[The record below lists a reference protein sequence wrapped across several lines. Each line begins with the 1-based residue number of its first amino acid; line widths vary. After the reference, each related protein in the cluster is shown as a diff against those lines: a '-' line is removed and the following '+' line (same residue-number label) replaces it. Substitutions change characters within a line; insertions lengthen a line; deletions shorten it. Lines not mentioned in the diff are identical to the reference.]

1 MIDFLIDFVV
11 QDYLIKQNAVFK
23 NMQTALSAS
32 QMHLAIRYL
41 FYLYLMYK
49 TLFFTVLFLLLF
61 SSCSYYKEYVTTDVT
76 YDVDYDHQQM
86 NWDRPTSSSFK
97 FQTGIEIQKREN
109 KAESLGLQI
118 NAFGAFDVY
127 WDGVFV
133 GRNGYMAK
141 SGSVEVP
148 GTETTYYQIPNKLS
162 NLGKHTVTLIGTQT
176 YCKEAQ
182 RGIDVKLK
190 SYLQLH
196 RSPLI
201 VVGFMNLMAGAFLI
215 AAVYYFFLY
224 INSTRKELA
233 VLLFAIICLL
243 FFFLLIIE
251 YVKYY
256 LDIPY
261 NEFYTRLKIIG
272 WLTFAISMLVPWYF
286 MLQFEFKRK
295 KLFLVLLLITL
306 LAVYIGY
313 YGHYDISAAYFTI
326 TARFFSI
333 VIAIDAAIRRTKGG
347 LIVAAG
353 LLAGVVVNYFMFY
366 DFGLFIAFTILVLC
380 MLYLHTIRA
389 KAMEEA
395 HNASLLLSS
404 RLQLELIK
412 KNIQPHFLRNT
423 LTSLIDWI
431 EESPKEGVVFIRALA
446 EEFDIMNDIAEDTL
460 IPIRQEIDLCRRHL
474 EIMSFRKEICYDW
487 QEEGIDENETIPP
500 AIFHTIIENGI
511 THSLRPKQGCI
522 VFSLSFAKEKQ
533 FKQYTLLT
541 LAQNRHTKN
550 ERRIG
555 TGFKYIEAR
564 LTESYGTNW
573 SFDSHA
579 VEKGW
584 ETTIKIFE
592 K

>member
-1 MIDFLIDFVV
+1 
-11 QDYLIKQNAVFK
+11 
-23 NMQTALSAS
+23 
-32 QMHLAIRYL
+32 
-41 FYLYLMYK
+41 MYK
-49 TLFFTVLFLLLF
+49 SYFFNVLLLLF
-61 SSCSYYKEYVTTDVT
+61 TSCNYYKEYVTTDVT
-76 YDVDYDHQQM
+76 YEVDYDHQQM
-86 NWDRPTSSSFK
+86 DWGKPDSSSFK
-97 FQTGIEIQKREN
+97 FQTDVEIQKRN
-109 KAESLGLQI
+109 NTSESLGLQI

-127 WDGVFV
+127 WDGVLV
-133 GRNGYMAK
+133 GRNGQMAK
-141 SGSVEVP
+141 SSRAEVP
-148 GTETTYYQIPNKLS
+148 GTETSYYQIPKKLS
-162 NLGKHTVTLIGTQT
+162 NLGKHTVILIGSQV
-176 YCKEAQ
+176 YNREAE

-190 SYLQLH
+190 NYLQLH
-196 RSPLI
+196 RSPL
-201 VVGFMNLMAGAFLI
+201 VVVSFMNLMAGAFLI
-215 AAVYYFFLY
+215 AGIYYFFLY

-233 VLLFAIICLL
+233 VLLFGIICLL
-243 FFFLLIIE
+243 FFCLLIIE

-256 LDIPY
+256 LEIPY
-261 NEFYTRLKIIG
+261 DQFYTRLKIIG

-295 KLFLVLLLITL
+295 KLFLILLFISL

-333 VIAIDAAIRRTKGG
+333 IIAIDAAIRKTKGG

-474 EIMSFRKEICYDW
+474 EVMSFRKEICYEW
-487 QEEGIDENETIPP
+487 QEEEIDEKETIPP

-511 THSLRPKQGCI
+511 THSLPPEQGCI
-522 VFSLSFAKEKQ
+522 VFCLKFTREKQ

-541 LAQNRHTKN
+541 FAKNRKAKK
-550 ERRIG
+550 EKRIG

-573 SFDSHA
+573 SFDSHS

-584 ETTIKIFE
+584 ETIIKIFD
-592 K
+592 

>member
-1 MIDFLIDFVV
+1 
-11 QDYLIKQNAVFK
+11 
-23 NMQTALSAS
+23 
-32 QMHLAIRYL
+32 
-41 FYLYLMYK
+41 MYK
-49 TLFFTVLFLLLF
+49 SYFFIILLLLMLT
-61 SSCSYYKEYVTTDVT
+61 SCNHYKEYITTDVT
-76 YDVDYDHQQM
+76 YTVDSDHEQIEWG
-86 NWDRPTSSSFK
+86 NPYSSSFK
-97 FQTGIEIQKREN
+97 FQTEIEIQKRKNTSE
-109 KAESLGLQI
+109 ALGLQV
-118 NAFGAFDVY
+118 NSFGAFDVY
-127 WDGVFV
+127 WDGILI
-133 GRNGYMAK
+133 GNNGKMAK
-141 SGSVEVP
+141 AGRAEIP
-148 GTETTYYQIPNKLS
+148 GTEMTYYQIPERLA
-162 NLGKHTVTLIGTQT
+162 NLGKHTVTLVGTQT
-176 YCKEAQ
+176 DLREVQ
-182 RGIDVKLK
+182 RGNDVKLK

-201 VVGFMNLMAGAFLI
+201 VISFMNLMAGAFLI
-215 AAVYYFFLY
+215 AAIYYFFVY
-224 INSTRKELA
+224 INSSRKELA
-233 VLLFAIICLL
+233 VLLFGIICLL

-251 YVKYY
+251 YIKYY
-256 LDIPY
+256 LYIPY
-261 NEFYTRLKIIG
+261 TEYYTRLKIIG

-286 MLQFEFKRK
+286 MLQFEFKK
-295 KLFLVLLLITL
+295 KKLVLLLL
-306 LAVYIGY
+306 FLALVAVYIGF

-326 TARFFSI
+326 TARLFSLL
-333 VIAIDAAIRRTKGG
+333 IAIDAVIRKVKGG
-347 LIVAAG
+347 LIVATG
-353 LLAGVVVNYFMFY
+353 LLAGVAVNYFMFY

-395 HNASLLLSS
+395 HNASLLFSS
-404 RLQLELIK
+404 RLQLELVK

-474 EIMSFRKEICYDW
+474 EVMSFRKEICYEW
-487 QEEGIDENETIPP
+487 QEEGIEETEMIPP

-511 THSLRPKQGCI
+511 THSLPPEQGCI
-522 VFSLSFAKEKQ
+522 VFCLKFVREKQ

-541 LAQNRHTKN
+541 FAQNRQTKKN
-550 ERRIG
+550 KRIG

-584 ETTIKIFE
+584 ETVIKILN
-592 K
+592 

>member
-1 MIDFLIDFVV
+1 
-11 QDYLIKQNAVFK
+11 
-23 NMQTALSAS
+23 
-32 QMHLAIRYL
+32 
-41 FYLYLMYK
+41 MYK
-49 TLFFTVLFLLLF
+49 SYFFIGLLLLMF
-61 SSCSYYKEYVTTDVT
+61 TSCNYYKEYVTTDVT
-76 YDVDYDHQQM
+76 YDVDYDHQKM
-86 NWDRPTSSSFK
+86 DWGKPDSSSFR
-97 FQTGIEIQKREN
+97 FQTDVEIQKR
-109 KAESLGLQI
+109 KDTSQSLGLQI

-127 WDGVFV
+127 WDGVLI
-133 GRNGYMAK
+133 GRNGQMAK
-141 SGSVEVP
+141 SDRVEVP
-148 GTETTYYQIPNKLS
+148 GTETSYYQIPNNLS
-162 NLGKHTVTLIGTQT
+162 KLGKHTVILIGSQT
-176 YCKEAQ
+176 YNREAE

-190 SYLQLH
+190 DYLLLH

-201 VVGFMNLMAGAFLI
+201 VVSFMNIMAGAFLI
-215 AAVYYFFLY
+215 AGIYYFFLY
-224 INSTRKELA
+224 LNTTRKELA
-233 VLLFAIICLL
+233 VLLFGIICLL
-243 FFFLLIIE
+243 FFCLLIIE

-256 LDIPY
+256 LYIPY

-286 MLQFEFKRK
+286 MLQFEFKRRK
-295 KLFLVLLLITL
+295 LVLLFLFIVL
-306 LAVYIGY
+306 LAIYIGY

-333 VIAIDAAIRRTKGG
+333 VIAIEAAIRKAKGG
-347 LIVAAG
+347 LIVAVG

-380 MLYLHTIRA
+380 MLYLHTIRT

-474 EIMSFRKEICYDW
+474 EVMSFRKEICYEW
-487 QEEGIDENETIPP
+487 QEEGIDESETIPP

-511 THSLRPKQGCI
+511 THSLPPEQGCI
-522 VFSLSFAKEKQ
+522 VFCLKFVKEKQ

-541 LAQNRHTKN
+541 FAKNRLAKKDKRV
-550 ERRIG
+550 G

-584 ETTIKIFE
+584 ETIIKILD
-592 K
+592 

>member
-1 MIDFLIDFVV
+1 
-11 QDYLIKQNAVFK
+11 
-23 NMQTALSAS
+23 
-32 QMHLAIRYL
+32 
-41 FYLYLMYK
+41 MYK
-49 TLFFTVLFLLLF
+49 SYFFNVLLLLLF
-61 SSCSYYKEYVTTDVT
+61 TSCNYYKEYVTTDVT
-76 YDVDYDHQQM
+76 YEVDYDHQQM
-86 NWDRPTSSSFK
+86 DWGKPDSSSFK
-97 FQTGIEIQKREN
+97 FQTDVEIQKRN
-109 KAESLGLQI
+109 NTSESLGLQI

-127 WDGVFV
+127 WDGVLV
-133 GRNGYMAK
+133 GRNGQMAK
-141 SGSVEVP
+141 SGRAEVP
-148 GTETTYYQIPNKLS
+148 GTETSYYQIPKKLS
-162 NLGKHTVTLIGTQT
+162 NLGKHTVILIGSQV
-176 YCKEAQ
+176 YNREAE

-190 SYLQLH
+190 NYLQLH
-196 RSPLI
+196 RSPL
-201 VVGFMNLMAGAFLI
+201 VVVSFMNLMAGAFLI
-215 AAVYYFFLY
+215 AGIYYFFLY

-233 VLLFAIICLL
+233 VLLFGIICLL
-243 FFFLLIIE
+243 FFCLLIIE

-256 LDIPY
+256 LEIPY
-261 NEFYTRLKIIG
+261 DQFYTRLKIIG

-295 KLFLVLLLITL
+295 KLFLILLFISL
-306 LAVYIGY
+306 LAVYISY

-333 VIAIDAAIRRTKGG
+333 IIAIDAAIRKTKGG

-474 EIMSFRKEICYDW
+474 EVMSFRKEICYEW
-487 QEEGIDENETIPP
+487 QEEEIDEKETIPP

-511 THSLRPKQGCI
+511 THSLPPEQGCI
-522 VFSLSFAKEKQ
+522 VFCLKFTREKQ
-533 FKQYTLLT
+533 FKEYTLLT
-541 LAQNRHTKN
+541 FAKNRKAKK
-550 ERRIG
+550 EKRIG

-564 LTESYGTNW
+564 LTESYGTKW
-573 SFDSHA
+573 SFDSHS

-584 ETTIKIFE
+584 ETIIKIFD
-592 K
+592 

>member
-1 MIDFLIDFVV
+1 
-11 QDYLIKQNAVFK
+11 
-23 NMQTALSAS
+23 
-32 QMHLAIRYL
+32 
-41 FYLYLMYK
+41 MYK
-49 TLFFTVLFLLLF
+49 SYFFIVLLLLMCT
-61 SSCSYYKEYVTTDVT
+61 SCNYYKEYVTTDVT
-76 YDVDYDHQQM
+76 YDVDYDHQKM
-86 NWDRPTSSSFK
+86 DWDKPDSSSFR
-97 FQTGIEIQKREN
+97 FETDVEIQKRKN
-109 KAESLGLQI
+109 TSQSLGLQI

-127 WDGVFV
+127 WDGVLI
-133 GRNGYMAK
+133 GRNGQMAQADR
-141 SGSVEVP
+141 VEVP
-148 GTETTYYQIPNKLS
+148 GTETSYYQIPNDLS
-162 NLGKHTVTLIGTQT
+162 KLGKHTVVLMGSQT
-176 YCKEAQ
+176 YNREAQ

-190 SYLQLH
+190 DYLQLQ

-201 VVGFMNLMAGAFLI
+201 VVSFMNIMAGAFLI
-215 AAVYYFFLY
+215 AGIYYFFLY
-224 INSTRKELA
+224 LNSTRKELA
-233 VLLFAIICLL
+233 VLLFGIICLL
-243 FFFLLIIE
+243 FFCLLIIE

-272 WLTFAISMLVPWYF
+272 WLTFAVSMLIPWYF

-295 KLFLVLLLITL
+295 KLVLFFLFIVL

-333 VIAIDAAIRRTKGG
+333 IIAIEAAIRKAKGG

-474 EIMSFRKEICYDW
+474 EVMSFRKEICYEW
-487 QEEGIDENETIPP
+487 QEERIDENETIPP

-511 THSLRPKQGCI
+511 THSLPPKEGCI
-522 VFSLSFAKEKQ
+522 VFCLKFAREKQ
-533 FKQYTLLT
+533 YKEYTLLT
-541 LAQNRHTKN
+541 LAKNRQTKKDK
-550 ERRIG
+550 RVG

-584 ETTIKIFE
+584 ETIIKIFD
-592 K
+592 

>member
-1 MIDFLIDFVV
+1 
-11 QDYLIKQNAVFK
+11 
-23 NMQTALSAS
+23 
-32 QMHLAIRYL
+32 
-41 FYLYLMYK
+41 
-49 TLFFTVLFLLLF
+49 
-61 SSCSYYKEYVTTDVT
+61 
-76 YDVDYDHQQM
+76 
-86 NWDRPTSSSFK
+86 
-97 FQTGIEIQKREN
+97 
-109 KAESLGLQI
+109 
-118 NAFGAFDVY
+118 
-127 WDGVFV
+127 
-133 GRNGYMAK
+133 
-141 SGSVEVP
+141 
-148 GTETTYYQIPNKLS
+148 
-162 NLGKHTVTLIGTQT
+162 
-176 YCKEAQ
+176 
-182 RGIDVKLK
+182 
-190 SYLQLH
+190 
-196 RSPLI
+196 
-201 VVGFMNLMAGAFLI
+201 
-215 AAVYYFFLY
+215 
-224 INSTRKELA
+224 
-233 VLLFAIICLL
+233 
-243 FFFLLIIE
+243 
-251 YVKYY
+251 
-256 LDIPY
+256 
-261 NEFYTRLKIIG
+261 
-272 WLTFAISMLVPWYF
+272 

-295 KLFLVLLLITL
+295 KLVLFFLFIVL

-333 VIAIDAAIRRTKGG
+333 VIAIEAAIRKAKGG

-366 DFGLFIAFTILVLC
+366 DFGLFIAFTFLVLC

-474 EIMSFRKEICYDW
+474 EVMSFRKEICYEW
-487 QEEGIDENETIPP
+487 QEERIDENETIPP

-511 THSLRPKQGCI
+511 THSLPPKEGCI
-522 VFSLSFAKEKQ
+522 VFCLKFAREKQ
-533 FKQYTLLT
+533 YKEYTLLT
-541 LAQNRHTKN
+541 FAKNRQTKKDK
-550 ERRIG
+550 RVG

-564 LTESYGTNW
+564 LTESYGTKW

-584 ETTIKIFE
+584 ETIIKIFD
-592 K
+592 

>member
-1 MIDFLIDFVV
+1 MC
-11 QDYLIKQNAVFK
+11 
-23 NMQTALSAS
+23 T
-32 QMHLAIRYL
+32 
-41 FYLYLMYK
+41 
-49 TLFFTVLFLLLF
+49 
-61 SSCSYYKEYVTTDVT
+61 SCNYYKEYVTTDVT
-76 YDVDYDHQQM
+76 YDVDYDHQKM
-86 NWDRPTSSSFK
+86 DWGKPDSSSFR
-97 FQTGIEIQKREN
+97 FETNVEIQKRKN
-109 KAESLGLQI
+109 TSQSLGLQI

-127 WDGVFV
+127 WDGVLI
-133 GRNGYMAK
+133 GRNGQMAK
-141 SGSVEVP
+141 GDRVEVP
-148 GTETTYYQIPNKLS
+148 GTETSYYQIPNDLS
-162 NLGKHTVTLIGTQT
+162 KLGKHTVVLMGSQT
-176 YCKEAQ
+176 YNREAQ

-190 SYLQLH
+190 DYLQLQ

-201 VVGFMNLMAGAFLI
+201 VVSFMNIMAGAFLI
-215 AAVYYFFLY
+215 AGIYYFFLY
-224 INSTRKELA
+224 LNSTRKELA
-233 VLLFAIICLL
+233 VLLFGIICLL
-243 FFFLLIIE
+243 FFCLLIIE

-272 WLTFAISMLVPWYF
+272 WLTFAVSMLVPWYF

-295 KLFLVLLLITL
+295 KLVLFFLFIVL

-333 VIAIDAAIRRTKGG
+333 IIAIEAAIRKAKGG

-474 EIMSFRKEICYDW
+474 EVMSFRKEICYEW
-487 QEEGIDENETIPP
+487 QEERIDENETIPP

-511 THSLRPKQGCI
+511 THSLPPKEGCI
-522 VFSLSFAKEKQ
+522 VFCLKFAREKQ
-533 FKQYTLLT
+533 YKEYALLT
-541 LAQNRHTKN
+541 LAKNRQTKKDK
-550 ERRIG
+550 RVG

-584 ETTIKIFE
+584 ETIIKIFD
-592 K
+592 

>member
-1 MIDFLIDFVV
+1 
-11 QDYLIKQNAVFK
+11 
-23 NMQTALSAS
+23 
-32 QMHLAIRYL
+32 
-41 FYLYLMYK
+41 MYK
-49 TLFFTVLFLLLF
+49 SYFFNVLLLLLF
-61 SSCSYYKEYVTTDVT
+61 TSCNYYKEYVTTDVT
-76 YDVDYDHQQM
+76 YEVDYDHQQM
-86 NWDRPTSSSFK
+86 EWGKPDSSSFK
-97 FQTGIEIQKREN
+97 FQTDVEIQKRN
-109 KAESLGLQI
+109 NTSESLGLQI

-127 WDGVFV
+127 WDGVLV
-133 GRNGYMAK
+133 GRNGQMAK
-141 SGSVEVP
+141 SSRAEVP
-148 GTETTYYQIPNKLS
+148 GTETSYYQIPKKLS
-162 NLGKHTVTLIGTQT
+162 NLGKHTVILIGSQV
-176 YCKEAQ
+176 YNREAE

-190 SYLQLH
+190 NYLQLH
-196 RSPLI
+196 RSPL
-201 VVGFMNLMAGAFLI
+201 VVVSFMNLMAGAFLI
-215 AAVYYFFLY
+215 AGIYYFFLY

-233 VLLFAIICLL
+233 VLLFGIICLL
-243 FFFLLIIE
+243 FFCLLIIE

-295 KLFLVLLLITL
+295 KLFLILLFISL

-333 VIAIDAAIRRTKGG
+333 IIAIDAAIRKTKGG

-474 EIMSFRKEICYDW
+474 EVMSFRKEICYEW
-487 QEEGIDENETIPP
+487 QEEEIDEKETIPP

-511 THSLRPKQGCI
+511 THSLPPEQGCI
-522 VFSLSFAKEKQ
+522 VFCLKFTREKQ

-541 LAQNRHTKN
+541 FAKNRKAKK
-550 ERRIG
+550 EKRIG

-573 SFDSHA
+573 SFNSHS

-584 ETTIKIFE
+584 ETIIKIF
-592 K
+592 

>member
-1 MIDFLIDFVV
+1 
-11 QDYLIKQNAVFK
+11 
-23 NMQTALSAS
+23 
-32 QMHLAIRYL
+32 
-41 FYLYLMYK
+41 MYK
-49 TLFFTVLFLLLF
+49 SYFFSVLFLLMF
-61 SSCSYYKEYVTTDVT
+61 TSCKYYKEYVTTDVT
-76 YDVDYDHQQM
+76 YEVDYDHEQIA
-86 NWDRPTSSSFK
+86 WGKPDSSSFK
-97 FQTGIEIQKREN
+97 FQTDVEIQKRKN
-109 KAESLGLQI
+109 SSESLGLQI

-127 WDGVFV
+127 WDGVLV
-133 GRNGYMAK
+133 GRNGQMAK
-141 SGSVEVP
+141 SGQAEIP
-148 GTETTYYQIPNKLS
+148 GTETSYYQIPKKLS
-162 NLGKHTVTLIGTQT
+162 NLGKHTVILIGTQT
-176 YCKEAQ
+176 YHREEE

-190 SYLQLH
+190 DYLLLQ

-201 VVGFMNLMAGAFLI
+201 VVSFMNLMAGAFLI
-215 AAVYYFFLY
+215 AGIYYFFLY
-224 INSTRKELA
+224 LNSTRKELA
-233 VLLFAIICLL
+233 VLLFGIICLL
-243 FFFLLIIE
+243 FFCLLIIE

-256 LDIPY
+256 LYIPY
-261 NEFYTRLKIIG
+261 DQFYTRLKIIG

-295 KLFLVLLLITL
+295 KLFLILLFISL

-333 VIAIDAAIRRTKGG
+333 IIAIYAAIKKVKGG
-347 LIVAAG
+347 LIVAIG

-380 MLYLHTIRA
+380 MLYLHTIRT

-474 EIMSFRKEICYDW
+474 EVMSFRKEICYEW
-487 QEEGIDENETIPP
+487 QEEEIDENETIPP

-511 THSLRPKQGCI
+511 THSLPPEQGCI
-522 VFSLSFAKEKQ
+522 VFCLKFVREKK

-541 LAQNRHTKN
+541 YAKNRQTKK
-550 ERRIG
+550 EKRIG

-573 SFDSHA
+573 SFDSHP

-584 ETTIKIFE
+584 ETIIKILD
-592 K
+592 